1 MHELTNSVA
10 PKESDVFVVD
20 DEVLMLSAVERVL
33 QQAGYA
39 VQAFSSPLEFLRAI
53 DRTRACCVVM
63 DLEMPEASGLEVQ
76 AALRDRTF
84 MGTVIF
90 LSGRADVERTVEAMR
105 GGAVDFLTKPF
116 EARRLVDAVGDALAR
131 SRVRA
136 AEWRA
141 VQDAREALANLSRR
155 EQQVARLVAAGFR
168 SRQIA
173 ERLGTAEKTVKL
185 QRSSLMK
192 KLRLTSIVEL
202 VRLVARAGPE

>member
-1 MHELTNSVA
+1 MHELTNSLA

-39 VQAFSSPLEFLRAI
+39 VQAFSSPLEFLRAV

-90 LSGRADVERTVEAMR
+90 LSGRADVERTVAAMR

-116 EARRLVDAVGDALAR
+116 EARRLVEAVGDALAR

-202 VRLVARAGPE
+202 VRLVTRAGPE

>member
-1 MHELTNSVA
+1 VHELTNSAA
-10 PKESDVFVVD
+10 PSESEVFVVD
-20 DEVLMLSAVERVL
+20 DEVLMLSAIERVL

-39 VQAFSSPLEFLRAI
+39 VQTFSSPLEFLRAV

-76 AALRDRTF
+76 AALRDHTF

-90 LSGRADVERTVEAMR
+90 LSGRADVERTVAAMR

-116 EARRLVDAVGDALAR
+116 EARRLVEAVGDALAR

-202 VRLVARAGPE
+202 VRLVTRAGPE